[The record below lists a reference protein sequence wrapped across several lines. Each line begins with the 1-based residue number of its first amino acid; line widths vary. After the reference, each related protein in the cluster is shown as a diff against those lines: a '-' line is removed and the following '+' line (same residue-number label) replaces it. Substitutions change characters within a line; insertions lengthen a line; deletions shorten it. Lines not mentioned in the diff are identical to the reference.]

1 MAETYLITAKTVEE
15 AVSVAKREYEDSRH
29 EVSYEIVEMPK
40 KGFLGLGAKP
50 AKIKVTVSKVM
61 TVQSELGSLVADIKS
76 LKNLTDREGRDGHE
90 AKKPQTPAQA
100 PAEAEGQKKPQNQN
114 QKPQNQKQTQKGQ
127 SQNGQ
132 QSRKQNQSGAQQN
145 EGRQTAPQNGS
156 QQNGSQTGG
165 QQKQGQQPQK
175 QQNGQQSQKQNRNQN
190 QQNQNGQKQSQPVK
204 EQQKKQAEAEKKPAP
219 AQEKA
224 PVQEKPAQE
233 KAPVQESAP
242 VAEVPAEAEKTPAFG
257 ESTGYR
263 SALGNQAK
271 PQRRNRQR
279 KSTKSAEEAA
289 VEATGVTVSAP
300 VGLTDFVSEP
310 AENGFG
316 VASQETPAG
325 SGRMNNDVRR
335 KNRQQKEAQ
344 KPAVPTVAAP
354 TVIATAAEAAE
365 ISSSSSEAAPSRS
378 RRGRRP
384 SNIQKAVNEDMASR
398 YDIAETDE
406 DYEKL
411 DRLTAEADIIEMG
424 SGRAAREYNGEES
437 AEPTAQT
444 PPPAED
450 RRREAITREEMDYA
464 LEFANT
470 LLRNMQLDARAVA
483 AECPEGEEFVVTE
496 TADVYPKI
504 DIIGSETGILIGH
517 HGETLDSIQYLVN
530 LSALRKTKSRDGD
543 YVKIVVDIENYRE
556 KREETLRSLARRMA
570 ARAVRYKRN
579 VFLEP
584 MNAYERRIIH
594 SELQSFENVSTHSV
608 GADRDRKIIIT
619 YEGPGRVPDKDT
631 DAAAQT
637 QGQSRRKR
645 RGEDAAEKPAQEKSE
660 GRRKQRA
667 ADEETAE
674 KPAQRD
680 RRPRKPAKMPI
691 EQLTD
696 WLPDAGTPETEEAS
710 GEEDV
715 LHVMSGLRETF
726 REAVEEIDEVM
737 DELTEQEEAVA
748 EAAEE
753 VEEAVSEELPAEE
766 PVEEPAEEPSE
777 EPVEEPAIAEE
788 PAEESAE
795 EPAEESVEVPEP
807 EEIPAEEP
815 SAEPEEIP
823 AEIPVDIPEESP
835 VEEAAEAVAETV
847 EEAVAEA
854 AETAADSFE
863 EKAQAL
869 TDIIESIGDAA
880 ADEPEN
886 TEAE

>member
-15 AVSVAKREYEDSRH
+15 AVSVAKREYEDARH

-61 TVQSELGSLVADIKS
+61 TVQSELGSLVADIKN
-76 LKNLTDREGRDGHE
+76 LKNLTDRDGRDTRKENE
-90 AKKPQTPAQA
+90 AKKPQA
-100 PAEAEGQKKPQNQN
+100 PQTEGNGQQKKAQSGQNNQKQQNQN
-114 QKPQNQKQTQKGQ
+114 QKQNQKAQNQAQNGGQ
-127 SQNGQ
+127 AKKQNGQ
-132 QSRKQNQSGAQQN
+132 NQPA
-145 EGRQTAPQNGS
+145 A
-156 QQNGSQTGG
+156 
-165 QQKQGQQPQK
+165 
-175 QQNGQQSQKQNRNQN
+175 
-190 QQNQNGQKQSQPVK
+190 QNQNGQAQKQKDQTPKDQAQQKQQSGQPQKQGRQNQNRQNQNQNQNAQPQQKQPAK
-204 EQQKKQAEAEKKPAP
+204 EQRKPEAAEPVTETRAP
-219 AQEKA
+219 AQEKTPVRTEAKPA
-224 PVQEKPAQE
+224 PVQEKVP
-233 KAPVQESAP
+233 
-242 VAEVPAEAEKTPAFG
+242 AEVPVTEEPTPAFG

-279 KSTKSAEEAA
+279 RSAKSAEEAS

-310 AENGFG
+310 AAEGAFG
-316 VASQETPAG
+316 QDDGRSSG
-325 SGRMNNDVRR
+325 SRMNNDVRR
-335 KNRQQKEAQ
+335 KNRQQKEAA
-344 KPAVPTVAAP
+344 KPAAPAAPAVPAP
-354 TVIATAAEAAE
+354 VTESAP
-365 ISSSSSEAAPSRS
+365 SESAPSR
-378 RRGRRP
+378 RQRGRRP
-384 SNIQKAVNEDMASR
+384 ANIQKAVNEDLASR

-411 DRLTAEADIIEMG
+411 DRLTAEA
-424 SGRAAREYNGEES
+424 
-437 AEPTAQT
+437 EPA
-444 PPPAED
+444 PVENPAKEAPAPAED

-470 LLRNMQLDARAVA
+470 LLRNMQLDARAVP

-530 LSALRKTKSRDGD
+530 LSALRKTRSRDGD

-556 KREETLRSLARRMA
+556 KREETLRTLARRMA

-619 YEGPGRVPDKDT
+619 YEGPDRVPEKT
-631 DAAAQT
+631 PAPE
-637 QGQSRRKR
+637 GRRRR
-645 RGEDAAEKPAQEKSE
+645 RGEDGEGVSETPSEKTQERSE
-660 GRRKQRA
+660 GRRRRGSSA
-667 ADEETAE
+667 EAVTAE
-674 KPAQRD
+674 TEEKRE
-680 RRPRKPAKMPI
+680 RRPRKPSKMPI

-696 WLPDAGTPETEEAS
+696 WLPDAGAPEEGEAS

-726 REAVEEIDEVM
+726 RESVEEIDEVM
-737 DELTEQEEAVA
+737 AEPAEDFEEPEEPEEPAETEEPEEI
-748 EAAEE
+748 EAP
-753 VEEAVSEELPAEE
+753 VEAGEPAEE
-766 PVEEPAEEPSE
+766 PVEESAEAPAETEEPEEAEIPGE
-777 EPVEEPAIAEE
+777 EPVEEPTEISSVVEE
-788 PAEESAE
+788 A
-795 EPAEESVEVPEP
+795 
-807 EEIPAEEP
+807 
-815 SAEPEEIP
+815 
-823 AEIPVDIPEESP
+823 
-835 VEEAAEAVAETV
+835 VEEAAEAVSETV
-847 EEAVAEA
+847 EEAAE
-854 AETAADSFE
+854 SFD

-869 TDIIESIGDAA
+869 TDIIEAIGEETSGEAITVEEPVE
-880 ADEPEN
+880 ADPEPESG
-886 TEAE
+886 EAE